1 MAILTLIDLRKN
13 NFQLQTEELMD
24 ILYKDDI
31 TSFNQGKW
39 EVIRKY
45 EECIKLFPFI
55 KQVAMR
61 IPLESQFK
69 FYRYENKR
77 MKSYSAGCA
86 ISWKTEEKYG
96 EESLCFL
103 REYDN
108 ESEEVGCIH
117 VWYNWG
123 DITKSSYLVPQDNAL
138 EYLVNYANPQFKK
151 YPDWSITKKL
161 IEEEF
166 PLESYTLEIASQ
178 LS

>member
-1 MAILTLIDLRKN
+1 MAILTLKELIDNK
-13 NFQLQTEELMD
+13 FQFQTEELMD
-24 ILYKDDI
+24 ILYEDDE
-31 TSFNQGKW
+31 TNLNQGKW
-39 EVIRKY
+39 EVIRQY

-61 IPLESQFK
+61 IPLESQVK
-69 FYRYENKR
+69 LYRYQRK
-77 MKSYSAGCA
+77 KSYSAGCA
-86 ISWKTEEKYG
+86 LSWKTEEKYG

-138 EYLVNYANPQFKK
+138 EYIGNYAKPQFKG
-151 YPDWSITKKL
+151 YPKWSITKKL

-166 PLESYTLEIASQ
+166 PLESYTLEIASH